1 VLELSVRFLS
11 HDGVAGFA
19 RNALEVMR
27 EPFEEGSIT
36 MG

>member
-19 RNALEVMR
+19 CKALEVMR
-27 EPFEEGSIT
+27 EPLEEGSIT